1 MEPKESKIVIEM
13 KPIIHT
19 HIIYQIHGQ
28 VSVGHTWNALPI
40 GVPIGVPNK
49 VEDKVVAIA

>member
-1 MEPKESKIVIEM
+1 METKESRIVIEF

-19 HIIYQIHGQ
+19 HIMFATLGGQIHGQ
-28 VSVGHTWNALPI
+28 VSVCHTWNAL
-40 GVPIGVPNK
+40 PNK

>member
-1 MEPKESKIVIEM
+1 METKESRIVIEM

-19 HIIYQIHGQ
+19 HIIYEIHGQ
-28 VSVGHTWNALPI
+28 VSVGHTWNALP
-40 GVPIGVPNK
+40 NK